1 MSHEYEKEKILVV
14 PTADLLKI
22 LDFKEGLVK
31 VDLENIKALV
41 REKGAFKDRN
51 LVETNERFRQVIPYI
66 VLKSN
71 GKYLVVR
78 RLETQGE
85 KRLHNKYSMGIGG
98 HINTDDLSEEDIW
111 NAVEN
116 GLKRELMEEVNITPE
131 GEFEFLGVIND
142 ISSPVSRV
150 HFGLCYILQCQFHG
164 INEKDKFEE
173 MWLEES
179 ELSDKIDK
187 MEGWSKIVVEYLLKS
202 KTSP

>member
-1 MSHEYEKEKILVV
+1 LSHEYEKEKILVV
-14 PTADLLKI
+14 PTNDLLKI
-22 LDFKEGLVK
+22 LNFKEGLIK
-31 VDLENIKALV
+31 VELEDIKTLI
-41 REKGAFKDRN
+41 REKGSFEDRN
-51 LVETNERFRQVIPYI
+51 LVETDERFRQVIPYV

-71 GKYLVVR
+71 DKYLVVK

-85 KRLHNKYSMGIGG
+85 KRLHNKYSIGIGG
-98 HINTDDLSEEDIW
+98 HVNIEDLNEKDMW
-111 NAVEN
+111 KAVEN
-116 GLKRELMEEVNITPE
+116 GLKRELMEEVNVTPK

-142 ISSPVSRV
+142 VSSSVSRV
-150 HFGLCYILQCQFHG
+150 HFGLCYILECQFHG